1 MSTGRAGGASSSR
14 PFVSLLGC
22 PSLRRSCSSRRSR
35 RPAMRPRLVL
45 CVIAVAFLAGC
56 AGPTGSSLGSSSAPP
71 SSPSSSPGA
80 SPAVA
85 GPSPLLGATQPPAS
99 PSDYKVTFGFAV
111 PSGVV
116 SVAHPFTPPPL
127 RSLVGLFV
135 GDHPEGAPAYQRMSF
150 YFRGGYPSYKV
161 SYVPRVVAD
170 GSGAVIPLPGN
181 AFLQVVFTDTQ
192 SSVTSSPSAT
202 IGY

>member
-1 MSTGRAGGASSSR
+1 
-14 PFVSLLGC
+14 
-22 PSLRRSCSSRRSR
+22 
-35 RPAMRPRLVL
+35 
-45 CVIAVAFLAGC
+45 VA
-56 AGPTGSSLGSSSAPP
+56 AGPAPSLGSAE
-71 SSPSSSPGA
+71 
-80 SPAVA
+80 
-85 GPSPLLGATQPPAS
+85 PPAS

-181 AFLQVVFTDTQ
+181 AFLQVVFTDAQ
-192 SSVTSSPSAT
+192 SSVTSSPSAS
-202 IGY
+202 IGYHNLKGYAPAGDFEGHVTYGLGLQTAGNSDQVLQLRLGELTKSDGAGGTYYVVFLDIRTA